1 MPHTHLLL
9 QSISARP
16 QSGNDSFL
24 IRAAWHHREPRI
36 EHCIRVPV
44 PTRYQFFSNSS
55 RVCALHDFCNNLYNS
70 NWIKL
75 LEKFILGLGVLQLFF
90 FFSFWNWTTDFSFQ
104 TYFNENILCCMNI
117 HSSESKHD
125 TVCFY
130 RTLINGGVVWCS
142 LMSSRVTLT
151 TLKLLFSNNSLY
163 QSSSYSTAICHRS
176 IFHTA
181 YPT

>member
-90 FFSFWNWTTDFSFQ
+90 FFF
-104 TYFNENILCCMNI
+104 I
-117 HSSESKHD
+117 
-125 TVCFY
+125 
-130 RTLINGGVVWCS
+130 
-142 LMSSRVTLT
+142 
-151 TLKLLFSNNSLY
+151 LKLNYRLLISDIFQWKHLMLY
-163 QSSSYSTAICHRS
+163 EHSFIWVKTWHSMLLSDINQRWSGVMQLDVKQSHSYHPEVI
-176 IFHTA
+176 IFK
-181 YPT
+181 